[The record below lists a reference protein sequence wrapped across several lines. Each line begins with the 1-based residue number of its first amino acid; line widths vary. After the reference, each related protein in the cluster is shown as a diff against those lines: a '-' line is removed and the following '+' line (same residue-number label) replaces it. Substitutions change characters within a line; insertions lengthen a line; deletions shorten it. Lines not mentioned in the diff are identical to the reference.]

1 MRLGERSGLP
11 TVAIAVGAAL
21 SRHGLHAVLTG
32 GACASFY
39 SGGRYTSRDM
49 DFILNGPVTQARL
62 DEAMASVGF
71 VRRGDQYVH
80 PRVPFYVEFPRG
92 PLAIGDDHRIRP
104 VVRTSR
110 GGGRALLLSATD
122 SCRDRLAAF
131 YHWHD
136 RESLR
141 VAVWIALAQRLQLAR
156 IQRWS
161 AAEGFATEFEKFL
174 AAVRQARARR
184 PRKGGPPGG
193 ERTPVGRGKAASRTL
208 KRSSRRSP

>member
-1 MRLGERSGLP
+1 MRLTARSGLP
-11 TVAIAVGAAL
+11 TVAIVVGAAL
-21 SRHGLHAVLTG
+21 SHHGLHAVLTG
-32 GACASFY
+32 GACASLY

-49 DFILNGPVTQARL
+49 DFILNGSVTQGRL

-71 VRRGDQYVH
+71 VRSGDRYVH

-92 PLAIGDDHRIRP
+92 PLAIGDDYRIRP
-104 VVRTSR
+104 VARTLP

-141 VAVWIALAQRLQLAR
+141 VAVWIALAQRLQLAGV
-156 IQRWS
+156 QRWS
-161 AAEGFATEFEKFL
+161 AAEGFATEFEEFL
-174 AAVRQARARR
+174 AAVKRARARR
-184 PRKGGPPGG
+184 PRKGRPPS
-193 ERTPVGRGKAASRTL
+193 VGRRTSGALPATSRTL
-208 KRSSRRSP
+208 KRSSRRLP